1 MLIKNK
7 IEQSGFNRFIWNE
20 HFITAFITR
29 SEAYS
34 DGLVKIM
41 KRHND
46 TDEVF
51 VLLQGNATLLTRE
64 NTGDECEVT
73 KLLPLTAYTV
83 KASTWHHLAVS
94 EDAAVFVTESGAL
107 DPKNT
112 DTADV
117 SGENIIAKL
126 QLP

>member
-51 VLLQGNATLLTRE
+51 VLLKGNATLLTQE
-64 NTGDECEVT
+64 ELGTECLVT
-73 KLLPLTAYTV
+73 KLEPLTAYTV
-83 KASTWHHLAVS
+83 KSGTWHHLAAS
-94 EDAAVFVTESGAL
+94 EDAALFVTESGAL

-117 SGENIIAKL
+117 SSENIIAEIL
-126 QLP
+126 

>member
-1 MLIKNK
+1 MLIKNN

-51 VLLQGNATLLTRE
+51 VLLKGNATLLTRE
-64 NTGDECEVT
+64 ELGAECEVT
-73 KLLPLTAYTV
+73 KLEPLTAYTV
-83 KASTWHHLAVS
+83 KSGTWHHLAAS
-94 EDAAVFVTESGAL
+94 EDAALFVTESGAL
-107 DPKNT
+107 DPKKT

-117 SGENIIAKL
+117 SAENIIAEILK
-126 QLP
+126 

>member
-1 MLIKNK
+1 MVLKNK
-7 IEQSGFNRFIWNE
+7 IENNGFNRFVWNE
-20 HFITAFITR
+20 HFICAFITR

-46 TDEVF
+46 TDEIF
-51 VLLQGNATLLTRE
+51 VLLKGDAVLLTRE
-64 NTGDECEVT
+64 NIGDTCEVT
-73 KLLPLTAYTV
+73 KLEPLTAYTV
-83 KASTWHHLAVS
+83 PASTWHHLAAS
-94 EDAAVFVTESGAL
+94 EDAALFVTESGAL

-117 SGENIIAKL
+117 SSENIFAEL
-126 QLP
+126 N

>member
-1 MLIKNK
+1 MLEINT
-7 IEQSGFNRFIWNE
+7 IENDGFNRFIWND

-34 DGLVKIM
+34 DGVIKLM

-51 VLLQGNATLLTRE
+51 VLLKGNATLYTRE
-64 NTGDECEVT
+64 ELGADCEVT
-73 KLLPLTAYTV
+73 RLLPLTAYTV

-94 EDAAVFVTESGAL
+94 EDGALFVTESGAL

-117 SGENIIAKL
+117 SGENIIAEIKL
-126 QLP
+126 P

>member
-34 DGLVKIM
+34 DGVVKIM

-51 VLLQGNATLLTRE
+51 VLLKGNATLLTRE
-64 NTGDECEVT
+64 ELGAECLVT
-73 KLLPLTAYTV
+73 KLEPLTAYTV
-83 KASTWHHLAVS
+83 KSGTWHHLAVS
-94 EDAAVFVTESGAL
+94 EDAALFVTESGAL
-107 DPKNT
+107 EPKNT

-117 SGENIIAKL
+117 SSENIIAKIL
-126 QLP
+126 

>member
-51 VLLQGNATLLTRE
+51 VLLKGNAILLTRE
-64 NTGDECEVT
+64 EIGAECLVT
-73 KLLPLTAYTV
+73 KLEPLTAYTV
-83 KASTWHHLAVS
+83 KSGTWHHLAAS
-94 EDAAVFVTESGAL
+94 EDAALFVTESGAL

-117 SGENIIAKL
+117 SAENIIAEI
-126 QLP
+126 

>member
-7 IEQSGFNRFIWNE
+7 IEQIGFNRFIWNE

-51 VLLQGNATLLTRE
+51 VLLKGNATLLTRE
-64 NTGDECEVT
+64 ELGTECLVT
-73 KLLPLTAYTV
+73 KLEPLTAYTV
-83 KASTWHHLAVS
+83 KSGTWHHLAVS
-94 EDAAVFVTESGAL
+94 EDAALFVTESGAL

-117 SGENIIAKL
+117 SAENIIAEI
-126 QLP
+126 

>member
-1 MLIKNK
+1 MVEKST

-34 DGLVKIM
+34 DGLIKVM

-51 VLLQGNATLLTRE
+51 VLLKGNATLYTRE
-64 NTGDECEVT
+64 ELGAECEIT
-73 KLLPLTAYTV
+73 KLEPLTAYTV

-94 EDAAVFVTESGAL
+94 EDAALFVTESGAL
-107 DPKNT
+107 DPKKT

-117 SGENIIAKL
+117 SGENIIAEL
-126 QLP
+126 Q